1 MVTVDARPNVENEV
15 EEARNGHRRLSVKGR
30 ETENEA
36 NPTGQLGE
44 KGARDQKEITRP
56 LAEDKLHGIAH

>member
-1 MVTVDARPNVENEV
+1 M
-15 EEARNGHRRLSVKGR
+15 SVKGR